1 MEKKKILWVTVI
13 AFILL
18 AVLYFLPVRIPLKL
32 CFPLAVLL
40 IASFSLQSWVIIVAM
55 LCCLA
60 GDLSGQLHQFVP
72 QMGFFAVAHLF
83 FIGYFLSLGLKRK
96 RAKED
101 PVKGWY
107 FALATLFAVGLFY
120 LAAEKIIPYAP
131 EGVVRTG
138 MYVYAGLIAVM
149 MWSALMQRDVGHRR
163 RSLRRFRHDPCFQQV
178 RFTGAGFGIPD
189 HGDILCRPVADFCP
203 CRHGEAGLEASH
215 FFLTIL

>member
-13 AFILL
+13 AFVLL

-40 IASFSLQSWVIIVAM
+40 IASFSLQSWAIIVAM

-120 LAAEKIIPYAP
+120 FAAEKIIPYAP

-138 MYVYAGLIAVM
+138 MYVYACLIAVM
-149 MWSALMQRDVGHRR
+149 MWSALMQRDWMWGIGAVLFVI
-163 RSLRRFRHDPCFQQV
+163 SDMILAFSRFVSPVPD
-178 RFTGAGFGIPD
+178 AGFLIMVTYYAAQLLIFVRAAMEKQGWK
-189 HGDILCRPVADFCP
+189 R
-203 CRHGEAGLEASH
+203 
-215 FFLTIL
+215 LTSS

>member
-149 MWSALMQRDVGHRR
+149 MWSALMQRDWMWGIGAVLFVV
-163 RSLRRFRHDPCFQQV
+163 SDMILAFSRFVSPVPDSGFLIMVTYYAAQLLIFV
-178 RFTGAGFGIPD
+178 RAAMEKQGWK
-189 HGDILCRPVADFCP
+189 R
-203 CRHGEAGLEASH
+203 
-215 FFLTIL
+215 LTSS

>member
-13 AFILL
+13 AFVLL
-18 AVLYFLPVRIPLKL
+18 AVLHFLPVRIPLKL

-40 IASFSLQSWVIIVAM
+40 IASFSLQSWAIIVAM

-120 LAAEKIIPYAP
+120 FAAEKIIPYAP

-149 MWSALMQRDVGHRR
+149 MWSALMQRDWMWGVGAVLFVV
-163 RSLRRFRHDPCFQQV
+163 SDMILAFSRFVSPVPDSGFLIMVTYYAAQLLIFV
-178 RFTGAGFGIPD
+178 RAAMEKQGWK
-189 HGDILCRPVADFCP
+189 R
-203 CRHGEAGLEASH
+203 
-215 FFLTIL
+215 LTSS

>member
-13 AFILL
+13 AFVLL

-40 IASFSLQSWVIIVAM
+40 IASFSLQSWAIIVAM

-72 QMGFFAVAHLF
+72 QMSFFAVAHLF

-120 LAAEKIIPYAP
+120 FAAEKIIPYAP

-149 MWSALMQRDVGHRR
+149 MWSALMQRDWMWGVGAVLFVV
-163 RSLRRFRHDPCFQQV
+163 SDMILAFSRFVSPVPD
-178 RFTGAGFGIPD
+178 AGFLIMVTYYAAQLLIFVRAAMEKQGWK
-189 HGDILCRPVADFCP
+189 R
-203 CRHGEAGLEASH
+203 
-215 FFLTIL
+215 LTSS

>member
-13 AFILL
+13 AFVLL

-40 IASFSLQSWVIIVAM
+40 IASFSLQSWAIIVAM
-55 LCCLA
+55 LCSLA

-107 FALATLFAVGLFY
+107 FALATLLAVGLFY
-120 LAAEKIIPYAP
+120 FAAEKIIPYAP
-131 EGVVRTG
+131 EGVVRPG
-138 MYVYAGLIAVM
+138 VYVYAGLIAVM
-149 MWSALMQRDVGHRR
+149 MWSALMQKDWMWGVGAVLFVV
-163 RSLRRFRHDPCFQQV
+163 SDMILAFSRFVSPVPD
-178 RFTGAGFGIPD
+178 AGFLIMVTYYAAQLLIFVRAAMEKQGWK
-189 HGDILCRPVADFCP
+189 R
-203 CRHGEAGLEASH
+203 
-215 FFLTIL
+215 LTSS

>member
-13 AFILL
+13 AFVLL

-40 IASFSLQSWVIIVAM
+40 IASFSLQSWAIIVAM

-96 RAKED
+96 RAKEG

-107 FALATLFAVGLFY
+107 FALAALFAVGLFY

-149 MWSALMQRDVGHRR
+149 MWSALMQRDWMWGIGAVLFVV
-163 RSLRRFRHDPCFQQV
+163 SDMILAFSRFVSPVPDSGFLIMVTYYAAQLLIFV
-178 RFTGAGFGIPD
+178 RAAMEKQGWK
-189 HGDILCRPVADFCP
+189 R
-203 CRHGEAGLEASH
+203 
-215 FFLTIL
+215 LTSS